1 MVVALSEWWY
11 VGWAIG
17 GVVVVIAATLL
28 LIVIGLGRRIVRQA
42 GEITDAL
49 DGAREHTAPLY
60 EVKRTNLAID
70 RIVRGLATAR
80 EALTR

>member
-17 GVVVVIAATLL
+17 GVVVLIAATLL